1 MQFLPDMDLTTDPT
15 ASIYVKD
22 EIVNVTFATNDGEII
37 TRVGPNRYQAGD
49 ALIIG
54 STGDGW
60 SVSRDRFEEKYL
72 AVAPTLAGQDGRYRA
87 RPVAVWAKQM
97 PEAFSVAREKGG
109 DLLHGEANDW
119 LLQYAPGDFG
129 VAENA
134 RFVRVY
140 RLQPADID
148 R

>member
-1 MQFLPDMDLTTDPT
+1 MQFLPDMNLTTDPT
-15 ASIYVKD
+15 ASIYIKD
-22 EIVNVTFATNDGEII
+22 EIVNVSFAAIDGEII

-54 STGDGW
+54 STGDRW
-60 SVSRDRFEEKYL
+60 SVSRDRFEEKYF

-109 DLLHGEANDW
+109 DLLRGEANDW

>member
-1 MQFLPDMDLTTDPT
+1 MQFLADMDLTTDPT
-15 ASIYVKD
+15 ASIYIKD
-22 EIVNVTFATNDGEII
+22 EIVNVSFAAIDGEII

-54 STGDGW
+54 STGDRW

-134 RFVRVY
+134 RFARVY